1 MKKFILYS
9 FLFLSLI
16 NIAYADCV
24 PDTYQNIDCG
34 SFPTYKLYTSNCKV
48 TNTACWIKTYN
59 ASTRSDNILPM
70 SACSNTCDT
79 ANGYIKVGCQVGN
92 SNACYSVEDR
102 DYYYTI
108 KPICK
113 KRGSYE
119 KCGNGIDDDCDSQ
132 IDEQCSGWVGVQ
144 SCAADTEWHTEW
156 TQTQSTGQFSS
167 MYEINQ
173 YVLKCGTTLIENYQ
187 NWGGSYVMPSS
198 QTVPSLGT
206 YLGVYPYYT
215 NAQYPQSWDVPFDQS
230 KCKKF
235 KVNFRANYDSAGY
248 DALHPGDWP
257 IGEYY
262 LARNLINNPTRHN
275 FTLAEYNNP
284 DGRVCVTACGN
295 KLYLEIN
302 TINDY
307 ISSIYDIVGDYS
319 SHTGGSLWDL
329 YCLRCDDTKWL
340 SNGQGDIPL
349 INGVTPGRCCE
360 GTATFNNPGTD
371 NSCCYNGNVYAD
383 GLKING
389 QECINGNWTTCNDLD
404 NDGYFNLAEC
414 GTIKDCNDNDN
425 TIYPGNTEICDNK
438 DNNCNGQI
446 DENAIDA
453 TFTCPLTGTKYC
465 ASAECTA
472 SCTQTATC
480 AIASGSNAFSF
491 YSTGDGAWRNIT
503 LFKLGTDWQSLR
515 VNGTLSIS
523 HQSIGA
529 VSSAFNYYW
538 NGVQVYEFPDIQS
551 GTAGSAYYGIPVVYF
566 NYLIP
571 ALSKN
576 YIPDAYNQMW
586 VTNVQR
592 LNDGNLYLVLSHAS
606 RIASRLHSVNYKWTT
621 ASCPLGN
628 NLACS
633 GTPSKCTKITACTS
647 ICADVDNDG
656 YYGQLGCGTAVD
668 CNDNDNAINPS
679 KTEICDGKDNNC
691 NSQTD
696 EGLVAPLN
704 TKQSGVCAGSRQICS
719 GLIGWQDNYIAIPT
733 YSITEI
739 CNDNLDN
746 DCNNQIDEGCLTCT
760 VGSSCDAAVIY
771 GGQSFNCSGTYD
783 NSCNCMDI
791 FNDECPEP
799 APNCLN
805 QPCVLGNN
813 CTGIMDALC
822 NCYDLANDGCPI
834 LPDAIN
840 CGNGHREPDMGEEC
854 DRNDM
859 GFTKCSDYTLKPFGT
874 INCNHDCEY
883 FGCYAEC
890 KPSISDIKCANLCGN
905 TNLRWTPN
913 NGASCYKDD
922 KCMMPCGEMTN
933 VTINADNVVTQRKIV
948 LYNGKPVTVNIFS
961 WN

>member
-1 MKKFILYS
+1 MRRIILYS
-9 FLFLSLI
+9 FLFLLSLS
-16 NIAYADCV
+16 IAQAACTA
-24 PDTYQNIDCG
+24 DTYQNIDCG
-34 SFPTYKLYTSNCKV
+34 SFPTYKLYTSNCV
-48 TNTACWIKTYN
+48 VPNTACWIKSYN

-92 SNACYSVEDR
+92 SNACYSVQDR
-102 DYYYTI
+102 AYYYTI

-132 IDEQCSGWVGVQ
+132 IDEGCSGWIGIQ
-144 SCAADTEWHTEW
+144 SCAADTEWHMEW

-173 YVLKCGTTLIENYQ
+173 YVLKCGATLIENYQ
-187 NWGGSYVMPSS
+187 NWGSSYVMPSS

-206 YLGVYPYYT
+206 YLGTYPYYT
-215 NAQYPQSWDVPFDQS
+215 NAQFPQSWDVPFDQS

-329 YCLRCDDTKWL
+329 YCLRCDDNKWL
-340 SNGQGDIPL
+340 SNGQGDVPL

-360 GTATFNNPGTD
+360 GTATFNNPGAG
-371 NSCCYNGNVYAD
+371 NSCCYNGNVY
-383 GLKING
+383 
-389 QECINGNWTTCNDLD
+389 T
-404 NDGYFNLAEC
+404 
-414 GTIKDCNDNDN
+414 
-425 TIYPGNTEICDNK
+425 
-438 DNNCNGQI
+438 NGQI
-446 DENAIDA
+446 DPANMV
-453 TFTCPLTGTKYC
+453 CR
-465 ASAECTA
+465 
-472 SCTQTATC
+472 
-480 AIASGSNAFSF
+480 
-491 YSTGDGAWRNIT
+491 DG
-503 LFKLGTDWQSLR
+503 
-515 VNGTLSIS
+515 V
-523 HQSIGA
+523 
-529 VSSAFNYYW
+529 
-538 NGVQVYEFPDIQS
+538 
-551 GTAGSAYYGIPVVYF
+551 
-566 NYLIP
+566 
-571 ALSKN
+571 
-576 YIPDAYNQMW
+576 
-586 VTNVQR
+586 
-592 LNDGNLYLVLSHAS
+592 
-606 RIASRLHSVNYKWTT
+606 RIA
-621 ASCPLGN
+621 CP
-628 NLACS
+628 
-633 GTPSKCTKITACTS
+633 
-647 ICADVDNDG
+647 DNDG
-656 YYGQLGCGTAVD
+656 DGYGNPGQLNCIGGTQTD
-668 CNDNDNAINPS
+668 CNDANPNIS
-679 KTEICDGKDNNC
+679 PAKTEICWNGIDEDCDTLIDENCETAQEGSCIFRNGNCQTGENDIFHISSINNAHI
-691 NSQTD
+691 
-696 EGLVAPLN
+696 ELN
-704 TKQSGVCAGSRQICS
+704 TQSNFGIKLCCINITSSTVSGEVNVIGITSATNAHAEYGTTMPTRIYLSSVNPNTNLSCDMKSSCAPEETCLAALSE
-719 GLIGWQDNYIAIPT
+719 P
-733 YSITEI
+733 E
-739 CNDNLDN
+739 
-746 DCNNQIDEGCLTCT
+746 NNAHVGTCT
-760 VGSSCDAAVIY
+760 GGLPNKICCEEISQPLPPPPVCTTIGESCIANINY
-771 GGQSFNCSGTYD
+771 SGEIFNCPGTYD
-783 NSCNCMDI
+783 SSCNCMDI

-834 LPDAIN
+834 LPDDIN

-890 KPSISDIKCANLCGN
+890 NPSINDIKCANLCGN

-913 NGASCYKDD
+913 NGASCYKDSN
-922 KCMMPCGEMTN
+922 CMTSCGEITN
-933 VTINADNVVTQRKIV
+933 VTINADNVITQKKIA
-948 LYNGKPVTVNIFS
+948 LYNGKPVTVNIYS